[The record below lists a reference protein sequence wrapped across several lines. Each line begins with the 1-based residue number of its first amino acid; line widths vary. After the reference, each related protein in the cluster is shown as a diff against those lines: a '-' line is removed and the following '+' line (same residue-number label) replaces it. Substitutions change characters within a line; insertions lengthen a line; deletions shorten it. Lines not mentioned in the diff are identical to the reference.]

1 MAGLSCARQVEQGT
15 VHAGLATP
23 YPSVKHLPAIA
34 ALYTEADNCL
44 DNLRD
49 SASATGA
56 GIVEQKLH
64 INDQAHFVLAWGQLE
79 IAINDACRRAI
90 EKGRNQRDWRQRRP
104 WSLYNPED
112 RRLSGL
118 RFEARAALVLD
129 PDAEGREYSLA
140 MKHYN
145 IRNQIAHGT
154 LLTQRIDVTAIVQQF
169 FVIQSALTS

>member
-1 MAGLSCARQVEQGT
+1 M
-15 VHAGLATP
+15 
-23 YPSVKHLPAIA
+23 KHLPAIA

-44 DNLRD
+44 DNPQD
-49 SASATGA
+49 PASGTGA
-56 GIVEQKLH
+56 SIVEQKLR
-64 INDQAHFVLAWGQLE
+64 INDHAYFVLAWGQIE

-90 EKGRNQRDWRQRRP
+90 EKGRSQRDWRQRRS

-118 RFEARAALVLD
+118 RFESRAALVLD

-154 LLTQRIDVTAIVQQF
+154 LLTQRIDVAAIAQQF
-169 FVIQSALTS
+169 FVIQSALIS